1 MSQKNWK
8 IWNKKQ
14 FTIFIIGA
22 FVIGWVL
29 QAVGS
34 ILALQG
40 NMAGFTALLTMA
52 MYAPFLATLIA
63 RIPLKGMG
71 FKPKLKG
78 KLRFWLAVW
87 FLPGVFT
94 ILGGILYYVIFP
106 SRLDLTGQ
114 YLVLQAGE
122 AAMQQ
127 LEAQGITIPMCLVI
141 MTVQIFTYAPLI
153 NMFAALGEEVGWR
166 GAMQPMLNDRFGKK
180 KGRILAGVI
189 WGAWHWPV
197 MIIAGYEYGLV
208 YFGAPFL
215 GMALFCLIT
224 TVMCILLDVAYEKTG
239 CIWVPSLGHGAINAA
254 AALPVMVLNVD
265 YADQMIIGPSPVG
278 IISVLP
284 ALVFAVI
291 VLMKDKDER

>member
-1 MSQKNWK
+1 MSDKNMITWD
-8 IWNKKQ
+8 KKK
-14 FTIFIIGA
+14 FNLFIVGA
-22 FVIGWVL
+22 FVIGWIF
-29 QAVGS
+29 QIIGS
-34 ILALQG
+34 IFARQG
-40 NMAGFTALLTMA
+40 NQVGFTVLLTMA

-63 RIPLKGMG
+63 RIPLKSMG
-71 FKPKLKG
+71 WKPKFKG

-94 ILGGILYYVIFP
+94 ILGGLLYYVIFP

-114 YLVLQAGE
+114 YIALQAGK
-122 AAMQQ
+122 AAIQQ
-127 LEAQGITIPMCLVI
+127 LEAQGITIPMYLVI
-141 MTVQIFTYAPLI
+141 MAVQVFTYAPLI

-180 KGRILAGVI
+180 KGRFIGGVI

-197 MIIAGYEYGLV
+197 MVIAGYEYGLE